1 MAKTTTETPG
11 ARNGAQAASRLE
23 QSAALMNVEPLLTA
37 SNKWLENML
46 ALSNEMFEFG
56 RSRLDRNIEMS
67 KAIARSG
74 SFDEAI
80 ELQADFTRTL
90 VNDYVSEATK
100 LADLSTRVVM
110 ESFSAWQSSTRSL
123 SSPQGSV

>member
-11 ARNGAQAASRLE
+11 ARNGAQAALRLE